1 MTTELCLELDL
12 TFSSGVLCHVVNME
26 DFFVAKHGCVT
37 GTARDM
43 AVNPSQLHCS
53 SVGQGTFL
61 GQAGLHYKAVFPFEC
76 FQFVL
81 HVRCWCSCRASWC
94 VGNPA
99 TCSAWCAKMSQGL
112 DVKEALCVCGWILFT
127 GDGKLVLCSGFWLHS
142 SVILT
147 WVQWL
152 NRKVKRRVDTLSWVL
167 ISLQADVSCV
177 HGSPL
182 RNISSEG
189 AASWDRMFFLHS
201 VFKIIC

>member
-99 TCSAWCAKMSQGL
+99 TCSAL
-112 DVKEALCVCGWILFT
+112 VC
-127 GDGKLVLCSGFWLHS
+127 
-142 SVILT
+142 
-147 WVQWL
+147 
-152 NRKVKRRVDTLSWVL
+152 
-167 ISLQADVSCV
+167 
-177 HGSPL
+177 
-182 RNISSEG
+182 
-189 AASWDRMFFLHS
+189 
-201 VFKIIC
+201 